1 MRLIIITGPQAV
13 GKMAVGRAIAAK
25 TDLKLFHNHMTI
37 DMVISIFPYAT
48 KEAQKLI
55 RLFRKEIFET
65 IANSDQAGLIFT
77 YLWGFDLPSDHDYI
91 KALIDLFESKGAE
104 VLVVELECDMS
115 ERLIRNKSPLR
126 LQEKPSKRNLE
137 WSENELI
144 ESAKKHRFNSF
155 DGEIKH
161 PKYLRIDNTK
171 LSENEV
177 AEKVISFFKL

>member
-1 MRLIIITGPQAV
+1 MKLIIITGPQAV
-13 GKMAVGRAIAAK
+13 GKMAVGKAIAAR

-65 IANSDQAGLIFT
+65 MASSDQPGLIFT
-77 YLWGFDLPSDHDYI
+77 YLWGFERQSDHDYI

-104 VLVVELECDMS
+104 VLLVELECDME

-126 LQEKPSKRNLE
+126 LQEKPSKRNVE

-144 ESAKKHRFNSF
+144 ESAKKHRLNSLE
-155 DGEIKH
+155 GEIKH
-161 PKYLRIDNTK
+161 PNYLRINNTN

-177 AEKVISFFKL
+177 ADKIINFFSL